1 MARVAERGQVPLLVG
16 GTGLYFR
23 ALQQGLSELPE
34 ADAAVRE
41 RIAGEAAVVGWSALH
56 ARMAAAD
63 PEAGERIKPA
73 DAQRIQR
80 ALEVMELTGRP
91 ISELQRRARRVFP
104 WRVLKLALLP
114 EARAI
119 LHERIAGRFDQMI
132 GEGLLDEVRALRARG
147 GLHADLPAIR
157 AVGYRQAWEYLDGQG
172 DATDFRDRGIYATR
186 QLAKRQITWLRSEL
200 DARTF
205 DPDRANPLSEAASA
219 RRGEEEMSK
228 GQSLQDPFLNALRR
242 ERVPVAIYLVNGIK
256 LQGTIESFDQFVVLL
271 RNQVSQMVYKHA
283 ISTVVPS
290 RNVRVGGHENHPE
303 QKKGDRAI
311 LVLPHSRGEGDAIRR
326 GEEFAELV
334 TSAGAEVLTSIS
346 ARVESPNPRFYIGS
360 GKADEVAEAV
370 RALEADLVLVDH
382 ELTPVQERNLEKHL
396 KTRVV
401 DRAGLILD
409 IFAQRARSH
418 EGKLEVELAQLK
430 HIATRLVR
438 GWTHLDAQRGGA
450 IGNRGPGETQLE
462 TDRRLL
468 AERVKMLTKRLE
480 KVQVQR
486 DQQRRARL
494 RNTVP
499 RVALVGYTNAGKS
512 TLFNALT
519 TGGVYAADQ
528 LFATLDPTVRKIDGL
543 SCGPAVIA
551 DTVGF
556 IRELPHDLVAA
567 FRATLAEARDADLLI
582 HVSDAA
588 DEERELLR
596 RVVDEVLEEIGAGDV
611 PQLSVMNKID
621 LVDAEA
627 RVDRGDDGR
636 PRQVWLSA
644 HSGEGLDGLR
654 EALGELLGGDRIRT
668 GLELP
673 LTAGRLHARLKAA
686 GAIAGEAVDEHG

>member
-1 MARVAERGQVPLLVG
+1 
-16 GTGLYFR
+16 
-23 ALQQGLSELPE
+23 
-34 ADAAVRE
+34 
-41 RIAGEAAVVGWSALH
+41 
-56 ARMAAAD
+56 
-63 PEAGERIKPA
+63 
-73 DAQRIQR
+73 
-80 ALEVMELTGRP
+80 
-91 ISELQRRARRVFP
+91 VF
-104 WRVLKLALLP
+104 
-114 EARAI
+114 
-119 LHERIAGRFDQMI
+119 
-132 GEGLLDEVRALRARG
+132 
-147 GLHADLPAIR
+147 
-157 AVGYRQAWEYLDGQG
+157 
-172 DATDFRDRGIYATR
+172 DR
-186 QLAKRQITWLRSEL
+186 
-200 DARTF
+200 
-205 DPDRANPLSEAASA
+205 
-219 RRGEEEMSK
+219 
-228 GQSLQDPFLNALRR
+228 
-242 ERVPVAIYLVNGIK
+242 
-256 LQGTIESFDQFVVLL
+256 
-271 RNQVSQMVYKHA
+271 
-283 ISTVVPS
+283 
-290 RNVRVGGHENHPE
+290 
-303 QKKGDRAI
+303 QKKGERAV

-334 TSAGAEVLTSIS
+334 SSAGAEVLTSIS
-346 ARVESPNPRFYIGS
+346 ARVENPNPRFYIGS

-382 ELTPVQERNLEKHL
+382 VLTPVQERNLEKHL
-396 KTRVV
+396 NTRVV

-430 HIATRLVR
+430 HLATRLVR

-468 AERVKMLTKRLE
+468 AERVKMLSKRLE

-486 DQQRRARL
+486 DQQRRSRL

-519 TGGVYAADQ
+519 AGGVYVADQ

-588 DEERELLR
+588 DEEKELLR
-596 RVVDEVLEEIGAGDV
+596 RVVNQVLEEIGAGDV

-621 LVDAEA
+621 LIDAEPK
-627 RVDRGDDGR
+627 VDRGEDGK
-636 PRQVWLSA
+636 PRTVWLSA
-644 HSGEGLDGLR
+644 GSDIGLDGLR
-654 EALGELLGGDRIRT
+654 EALGELLGGDRIRA
-668 GLELP
+668 GIELP

-686 GAIAGEAVDEHG
+686 GAIAGEAIDEHGWHLDIDAPRSVLAPLIGDDVHARPLRDLVDPPHADF